1 MAKYSTG
8 SGGGGGGGDACELCG
23 KEDGKLRKENVAGAN
38 LFVCRDCAPMGSNRS
53 KQRKKREKE
62 GGSRGEEELSRKK
75 RAARNTARMIDA
87 GKSNAEHWEKE
98 GTDYE
103 KDRLPYLVSGYG
115 SVVTQARQEKGWTAE
130 ELADRIDADEEHI
143 LAVEQGRATRAD
155 VGGSLVRKLEEELGV
170 DLVDE

>member
-8 SGGGGGGGDACELCG
+8 SGGGGGSGDACELCG
-23 KEDGKLRKENVAGAN
+23 KEDVKVRKENVAGAN

-53 KQRKKREKE
+53 KERKKREME
-62 GGSRGEEELSRKK
+62 GGSRGEEELSKK
-75 RAARNTARMIDA
+75 QRIARNTAKMMDA
-87 GKSNAEHWEKE
+87 GKGSAKHWEEE

-115 SVVTQARQEKGWTAE
+115 SVVEQARQEKGWTAE
-130 ELADRIDADEEHI
+130 ELADRVEVDEEKV
-143 LAVEQGRATRAD
+143 LAVEQGRATRAG
-155 VGGSLVRKLEEELGV
+155 VGGSLIRKLEDELGV